1 MKPFAI
7 TVPNYARW
15 LAPEQAEAF
24 SQHMKSEPRGVF
36 KGEDPELLYASLLWG
51 QLFVDERPVDCSTR
65 FGAQEHL
72 PDQRAAAWNRLIDA
86 GLARHITFWTTAP
99 VDGAAEGN
107 YKPIGAVCVVIDH
120 DSAWLARATWRA
132 HPAKLN
138 AALVTSPA
146 FERLLGG
153 LRLRP
158 ERAFLKLEVKGV
170 QVVSPLKPVLFY
182 SSSPFTKPSSYL
194 RFV

>member
-7 TVPNYARW
+7 TVANYARW
-15 LAPEQAEAF
+15 LTPEQAGAF
-24 SQHMKSEPRGVF
+24 SQHVKSEPRGVF

-51 QLFVDERPVDCSTR
+51 RLFVDERPVDCSTR

-72 PDQRAAAWNRLIDA
+72 PDQHAAAWNRLIDA

-99 VDGAAEGN
+99 VTGAAEGV
-107 YKPIGAVCVVIDH
+107 YKPVGAVCVVIDH
-120 DSAWLARATWRA
+120 NCAWLARATWRA
-132 HPAKLN
+132 NARLN

-158 ERAFLKLEVKGV
+158 ERAFLRLEVKDV

-182 SSSPFTKPSSYL
+182 SASPFTKPYSYL